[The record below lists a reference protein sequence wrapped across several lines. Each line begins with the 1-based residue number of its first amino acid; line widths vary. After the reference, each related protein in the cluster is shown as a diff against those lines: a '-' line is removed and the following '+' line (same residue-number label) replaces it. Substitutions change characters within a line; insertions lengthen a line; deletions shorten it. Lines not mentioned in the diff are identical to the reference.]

1 MYYRPSFK
9 RTPSEPVLLAR
20 SDPARSTKW
29 SFAERYSS
37 PISSSEESL
46 MGEPEWSL
54 RICCSVIVKMACDR
68 LIQAK
73 KEPQVIRLKR
83 LNIMV
88 TI

>member
-46 MGEPEWSL
+46 VGELEWSL
-54 RICCSVIVKMACDR
+54 RICSNVIVKMACDR
-68 LIQAK
+68 LIQVK

-83 LNIMV
+83 LNTME